1 MSFENPNQI
10 IRSWGLTK
18 NFAGGPVTVDNLVPP
33 TYGKT
38 RTNFVQTWRE
48 ETVSPTLDWGLEN
61 FSYYLPESLRV
72 VSSMFLKIAAP
83 QNAGSAVYKPYAGL
97 YAVKTIRLLSAGQ
110 EIYTADVGAFLRD
123 YCESL
128 SNEELESF
136 GRVYLGHTETGS
148 DAARTFIIP
157 LLLPNSA
164 YMQRHGHNTRGSGIW
179 PCFTA
184 QNRLEIQIT
193 MNPAAAVSTNA
204 SNVPGSISGAISIM
218 MHQVDMAAADVL
230 RYSDLRGTY
239 SLVNRRFTQLTSD
252 WVNVPAANTAIVHT
266 TSQPVG
272 CVTEVFII
280 AVASGVPADLRTT
293 AQVKLP
299 IRFKVISDSVV
310 QKDLNNPEKIG
321 MELYSNGFTA
331 NSKFNNCARLCFASH
346 AAQAT
351 HHYSG
356 GYNMRSASQV
366 TFEFEF
372 AEAVDYKLYAV
383 QLQRVDI
390 DSRGLIRA
398 TLE

>member
-1 MSFENPNQI
+1 
-10 IRSWGLTK
+10 
-18 NFAGGPVTVDNLVPP
+18 
-33 TYGKT
+33 
-38 RTNFVQTWRE
+38 
-48 ETVSPTLDWGLEN
+48 
-61 FSYYLPESLRV
+61 
-72 VSSMFLKIAAP
+72 
-83 QNAGSAVYKPYAGL
+83 
-97 YAVKTIRLLSAGQ
+97 
-110 EIYTADVGAFLRD
+110 
-123 YCESL
+123 
-128 SNEELESF
+128 
-136 GRVYLGHTETGS
+136 
-148 DAARTFIIP
+148 
-157 LLLPNSA
+157 
-164 YMQRHGHNTRGSGIW
+164 MQRHGHNTRGSGIW

-193 MNPAAAVSTNA
+193 MNPAAAVSTSA
-204 SNVPGSISGAISIM
+204 SNVPTSISGQISIM

-272 CVTEVFII
+272 CVTEVFLI
-280 AVASGVPADLRTT
+280 AVDSGVAADLRQT